1 MSDLPKRPTSALG
14 RGRDVVVWWVAN
26 MVLRCGSPWFRAMIE
41 GAIKYGLQAAAE
53 DAKPDLMIDRSP
65 REKAQAILD
74 DPDGYFARV
83 WAERWEQSGGQ
94 R

>member
-1 MSDLPKRPTSALG
+1 M
-14 RGRDVVVWWVAN
+14 WWVAN

-74 DPDGYFARV
+74 DPDGPDGYFARV
-83 WAERWEQSGGQ
+83 RAERWEQSGGQ

>member
-1 MSDLPKRPTSALG
+1 MSDLSKRPTSALG

-26 MVLRCGSPWFRAMIE
+26 MVLRCGSPWFQAMIE
-41 GAIKYGLQAAAE
+41 GSIKYGLRAAAE
-53 DAKPDLMIDRSP
+53 DARPDLMIDRP
-65 REKAQAILD
+65 PLEKAQAILD

-83 WAERWEQSGGQ
+83 WAERWKQSGDH